1 MDNAPVMEALSPV
14 RREILETS
22 EKWTEAIVANDAE
35 AIGRF
40 MSDDWIMV
48 SNRGICTKQDFLGF
62 VGSGELTHD
71 SMELADL
78 GRISIYGDTATMA
91 ARVTNIAHFG
101 GQTFH
106 ANEWTSD
113 VFRKTD
119 GEWKC
124 VLTHITP
131 VAEIEVT

>member
-1 MDNAPVMEALSPV
+1 MDNAPAMEALSPE

-48 SNRGICTKQDFLGF
+48 SNRGICSKQDFLTF
-62 VGSGELTHD
+62 VGSGQLTHD
-71 SMELADL
+71 SMEMSEL
-78 GRISIYGDTATMA
+78 GRISVYGDMATMA
-91 ARVTNIAHFG
+91 ARVINVAHFG

-106 ANEWTSD
+106 ANEWTTD
-113 VFRKTD
+113 VFIKAHGQWR
-119 GEWKC
+119 C

-131 VAEIEVT
+131 VAEQKEA